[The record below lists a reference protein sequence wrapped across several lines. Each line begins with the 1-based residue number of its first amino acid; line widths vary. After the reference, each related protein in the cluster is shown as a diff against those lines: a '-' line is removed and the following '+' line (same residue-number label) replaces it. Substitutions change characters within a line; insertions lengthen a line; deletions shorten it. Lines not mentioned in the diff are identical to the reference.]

1 MLHGLVIR
9 QIGGPGPLKLTC
21 PLPEVTREDA
31 VLPGGC
37 LEAVVRAC
45 TAKALH
51 SQRALDLPPCHVKLH
66 IDPAYGL
73 ASAYMPK

>member
-1 MLHGLVIR
+1 M
-9 QIGGPGPLKLTC
+9 
-21 PLPEVTREDA
+21 
-31 VLPGGC
+31 LPGGC